1 MTRPR
6 RLHILPGFGLS
17 LGMSLLLVAI
27 VLLLALSGLALN
39 LAELSFADYRAI
51 VSDVQ
56 TLAALRVT
64 FWAAAWASLFNALF
78 GLLLAWV
85 LSRYRFPGRI
95 FIDALV
101 DLPFALPTAV
111 AGIALATL
119 FAADGWLGQPLAAL
133 GIAIAYKPA
142 GIVVAMIFTSIP
154 FVVRAVQPVLEALP
168 PAVEEAAATL
178 GARPPQIFTRVI
190 LPQLMPALASG
201 VVLSFARS
209 LGEFGAVIFIA
220 GNQPY
225 VSKVVSLLIFER
237 LQEFDLPAAA
247 AIASLMLAASL
258 LLLLLVNLWQGHFLR
273 RFGRN
278 A

>member
-1 MTRPR
+1 MTHPR
-6 RLHILPGFGLS
+6 RLQVLPGFGLS
-17 LGMSLLLVAI
+17 LGMSLLFVALI
-27 VLLLALSGLALN
+27 LLLPLSGLAIN
-39 LAELSFADYRAI
+39 LAQLTFADYWNI
-51 VSDVQ
+51 VSDGQ

-64 FWAAAWASLFNALF
+64 VWAAAWASLFNALF

-85 LSRYRFPGRI
+85 LTRYRFPGRGL
-95 FIDALV
+95 IDALV

-119 FAADGWLGQPLAAL
+119 FAQDGWLGQPLAAL
-133 GIAIAYKPA
+133 GIAVAYQPA

-168 PAVEEAAATL
+168 PAVEEAATTL
-178 GARPPQIFTRVI
+178 GARPHQVFTRVI

>member
-1 MTRPR
+1 
-6 RLHILPGFGLS
+6 
-17 LGMSLLLVAI
+17 
-27 VLLLALSGLALN
+27 
-39 LAELSFADYRAI
+39 
-51 VSDVQ
+51 
-56 TLAALRVT
+56 
-64 FWAAAWASLFNALF
+64 
-78 GLLLAWV
+78 
-85 LSRYRFPGRI
+85 
-95 FIDALV
+95 
-101 DLPFALPTAV
+101 
-111 AGIALATL
+111 
-119 FAADGWLGQPLAAL
+119 
-133 GIAIAYKPA
+133 
-142 GIVVAMIFTSIP
+142 
-154 FVVRAVQPVLEALP
+154 
-168 PAVEEAAATL
+168 
-178 GARPPQIFTRVI
+178 
-190 LPQLMPALASG
+190 MPALASG